1 MVQKIIIVGLAIIA
15 SIWVGMYIQSYNKNS
30 TMSVQERFKDIMNQ
44 TNDKAQDLLK
54 EADEQKKKAIKI
66 VKDKKDDFLNQQQKD
81 LLGQH

>member
-1 MVQKIIIVGLAIIA
+1 MQKIIIVGLAIIA